1 MLTTTLTRRRGSIIK
16 TIPLSRSIQ
25 MGKKDQLA
33 IGRILK
39 VNHAGE
45 YGAIRIYRAQL
56 WVARRRHPDM
66 VPFLE
71 ETLGHEIEHCALFRK
86 AMPKRG
92 AKPCRV
98 LPLWGNGG
106 LLLGLLTALLGRQA
120 IWICTEAVEATVH
133 QHLDDQLHFLQSRD
147 VELHRLISGIQQ
159 EELHHLHYASERI
172 TSRSWWAR
180 LLRAMISM
188 ATEAVIW
195 LSTWGDSTR
204 MAKDLAAAKA
214 GRGRETVRNRV
225 LREGSFKCLFSGDE
239 CQR

>member
-1 MLTTTLTRRRGSIIK
+1 MKAR
-16 TIPLSRSIQ
+16 
-25 MGKKDQLA
+25 DQLA
-33 IGRILK
+33 TARILK

-56 WVARRRHPDM
+56 WIARHRFTDM

-71 ETLGHEIEHCALFRK
+71 ETLGHEIEHCALFRN
-86 AMPKRG
+86 AMPERG

-98 LPLWGNGG
+98 LALWGNGG
-106 LLLGLLTALLGRQA
+106 LVLGFLTALLGRQA

-133 QHLDDQLHFLQSRD
+133 QHLEDQLFFLLSRD
-147 VELHRLISGIQQ
+147 PELHALIASIQS

-172 TSRSWWAR
+172 TSRSLRAR
-180 LLRAMISM
+180 LLRAAISI

-204 MAKDLAAAKA
+204 MAKDLADAKA
-214 GRGRETVRNRV
+214 AHRARLGNSEARHDVAHG
-225 LREGSFKCLFSGDE
+225 
-239 CQR
+239 